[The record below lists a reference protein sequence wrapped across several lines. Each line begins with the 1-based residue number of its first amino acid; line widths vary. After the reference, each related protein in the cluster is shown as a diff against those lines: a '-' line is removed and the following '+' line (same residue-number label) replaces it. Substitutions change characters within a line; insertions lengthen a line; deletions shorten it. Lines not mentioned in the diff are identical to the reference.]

1 MEEKGVGKGVD
12 MFASADEIYESIIEV
27 REFHSYT
34 ANAKRLSSV
43 YREHLRHPMDDAIW
57 LIGW

>member
-1 MEEKGVGKGVD
+1 MGKGVD
-12 MFASADEIYESIIEV
+12 MFASADEIYEAIIEV